1 MLVFI
6 RQLTFLYK
14 NQKVS
19 QKKKT
24 KPIYYPELN
33 IPFPKLCSGKTLSL
47 VHKCVVGRQVLG
59 SSMPSKMLTPLYKAS
74 SLYE

>member
-47 VHKCVVGRQVLG
+47 VHKCVVGIQL
-59 SSMPSKMLTPLYKAS
+59 
-74 SLYE
+74 

>member
-24 KPIYYPELN
+24 PIYYPELN

-47 VHKCVVGRQVLG
+47 VHKCVVGIQL
-59 SSMPSKMLTPLYKAS
+59 
-74 SLYE
+74 

>member
-19 QKKKT
+19 QKKN
-24 KPIYYPELN
+24 PIYYPELN

-47 VHKCVVGRQVLG
+47 VYKCVVGIQL
-59 SSMPSKMLTPLYKAS
+59 
-74 SLYE
+74 

>member
-19 QKKKT
+19 QK

-47 VHKCVVGRQVLG
+47 VHKCVVGKQL
-59 SSMPSKMLTPLYKAS
+59 
-74 SLYE
+74 